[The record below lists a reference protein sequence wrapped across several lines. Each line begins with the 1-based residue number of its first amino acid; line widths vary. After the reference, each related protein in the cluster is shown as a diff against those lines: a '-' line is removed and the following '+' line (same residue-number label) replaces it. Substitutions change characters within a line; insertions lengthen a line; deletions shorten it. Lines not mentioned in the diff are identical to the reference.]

1 MHSWWDFFDSS
12 CSSKFWW
19 TKSWLWS
26 AHEVFLLSP
35 KSCANSWSNSGDRE
49 LDLGELTRGLL
60 FIPSCPGLTGLIGA
74 EPLRVLFRVN
84 ILVCSLL
91 SCVSAVSGLESFGA
105 REVGF
110 LELGFPGSNW
120 SDQ

>member
-1 MHSWWDFFDSS
+1 
-12 CSSKFWW
+12 
-19 TKSWLWS
+19 
-26 AHEVFLLSP
+26 
-35 KSCANSWSNSGDRE
+35 

-105 REVGF
+105 QEVGF